1 MNDYRERHDSLIDDF
16 LANTIDD
23 FSMTLKKF
31 ELALLN
37 SEMTVDLISKN
48 FDGMDMPDH
57 LYKTSELMDRLDFLN
72 DPAMPEYFRYEIAIQ
87 LLAERVFALNA
98 YWKELQECAK

>member
-1 MNDYRERHDSLIDDF
+1 MNDYRERHDSLIDDL

-23 FSMTLKKF
+23 FSVTLKKF

-37 SEMTVDLISKN
+37 SEMTVDLIGKN
-48 FDGMDMPDH
+48 FDGLDMPDH
-57 LYKTSELMDRLDFLN
+57 LYKTGELMDRLDFLN
-72 DPAMPEYFRYEIAIQ
+72 DPAMPESFRYEIAIQ

-98 YWKELQECAK
+98 YWKELQECVK